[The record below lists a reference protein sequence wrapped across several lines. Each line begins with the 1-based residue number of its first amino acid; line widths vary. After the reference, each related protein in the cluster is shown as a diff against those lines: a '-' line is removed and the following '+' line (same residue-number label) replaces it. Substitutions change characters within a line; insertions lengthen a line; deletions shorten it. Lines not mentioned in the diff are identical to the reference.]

1 MVKCLVFLGVGGS
14 FVGGFVFGVFGLSGV
29 VDLGDVSAVAVDGV
43 ADGLDAAIGQQDVV
57 RSGNDFTVA
66 GLLVTEI
73 VVGGVILDLV
83 GEVVGHGV
91 LQLNMKILFEL
102 DAESSLKRI
111 GRADLHSRR
120 SWGRP
125 ERGRGRRA

>member
-1 MVKCLVFLGVGGS
+1 MLLGVSGG
-14 FVGGFVFGVFGLSGV
+14 FVSGFVFGIFGFSFVL
-29 VDLGDVSAVAVDGV
+29 DLGDVSAVAVDGV

-83 GEVVGHGV
+83 GVVVRHGV
-91 LQLNMKILFEL
+91 LY
-102 DAESSLKRI
+102 
-111 GRADLHSRR
+111 
-120 SWGRP
+120 
-125 ERGRGRRA
+125 